1 MRIRLLSVGR
11 LKDGPERV
19 LVDDYLSRARKT
31 GLSLGWKTVE
41 EVEVESGG
49 GMGKEGERLLA
60 RHTGGVL
67 IRLDERGQPWTSV
80 DLAQRLAR
88 WRDAGEPAIDFV
100 IGGADGT
107 SPDVAKAARFT
118 LGFGPQTWPHRLVR
132 VMLAEQ
138 IYRAL
143 SIEAGSPYHRE

>member
-1 MRIRLLSVGR
+1 MRIRLLVVGR

-19 LVDDYLSRARKT
+19 MVDDYLSRAART
-31 GLSLGWKTVE
+31 GKALGYRGVD
-41 EVEVESGG
+41 EVEVEAGG
-49 GMGKEGERLLA
+49 GKQAEGARLLA
-60 RHTGGVL
+60 KSADSLL
-67 IRLDERGQPWTSV
+67 IRLDERGEPWTSV
-80 DLAQRLAR
+80 DLSKRLAR
-88 WRDAGEPAIDFV
+88 WRDQGENVDFV

-107 SPDVAKAARFT
+107 SPDIAAKARAT

>member
-1 MRIRLLSVGR
+1 MRIRLLVVGR
-11 LKDGPERV
+11 LKDGPERTM
-19 LVDDYLSRARKT
+19 VDDYLARATKT
-31 GLSLGWKTVE
+31 GKALGYRSVD
-41 EVEVESGG
+41 EVEVDAGG
-49 GMGKEGERLLA
+49 GKQAEGARLMA
-60 RHTGGVL
+60 RSADSLL
-67 IRLDERGQPWTSV
+67 IRLDERGEAWTSA
-80 DLAQRLAR
+80 DLSKRLAR
-88 WRDAGEPAIDFV
+88 WRDQGENVDFV

-107 SPDVAKAARFT
+107 SPEIAAKARAT

>member
-1 MRIRLLSVGR
+1 MRIRLLVVGR
-11 LKDGPERV
+11 LKDGPERTM
-19 LVDDYLSRARKT
+19 VDDYLSRAAKT
-31 GLSLGWKTVE
+31 GKPLGYRSVD
-41 EVEVESGG
+41 EVEVEAGG
-49 GMGKEGERLLA
+49 GKQAEGARLLA
-60 RHTGGVL
+60 KSADSLL
-67 IRLDERGQPWTSV
+67 IRLDERGEPWTST
-80 DLAQRLAR
+80 DLSRRLAR
-88 WRDAGEPAIDFV
+88 WRDQGENVDFV

-107 SPDVAKAARFT
+107 SDDIVKKARAT

>member
-1 MRIRLLSVGR
+1 MRIRLLAVGR
-11 LKDGPERV
+11 LKDGPERA
-19 LVDDYLSRARKT
+19 LTDDYLARARKT
-31 GLSLGWKTVE
+31 GQALGYRRVE
-41 EVEVESGG
+41 EIEVEAGG
-49 GMGKEGERLLA
+49 GMKAEGARLLA
-60 RHTGGVL
+60 KHSSGVL
-67 IRLDERGQPWTSV
+67 VRLDERGEAWTSA
-80 DLAQRLAR
+80 DLAKRLAR
-88 WRDAGEPAIDFV
+88 WRDDGQDISFV

-107 SPDVAKAARFT
+107 SPDIAAKASHM